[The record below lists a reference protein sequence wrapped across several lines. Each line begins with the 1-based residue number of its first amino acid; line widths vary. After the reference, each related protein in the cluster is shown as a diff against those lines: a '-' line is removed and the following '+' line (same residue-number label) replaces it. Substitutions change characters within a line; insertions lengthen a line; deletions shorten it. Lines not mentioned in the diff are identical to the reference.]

1 MKISFVIPCYRSE
14 NTVRSVIDEIV
25 EKVRERNDIDYEI
38 IAVND
43 QSPDKVLEVL
53 IAYAEN
59 MPQLKVIDLAKNM
72 GKHAALMA
80 GYSYTTGDY
89 IVNVDDDG
97 QCPVDRLWDLL
108 APLDGDYDVSIAAYS
123 VKEENALKRFG
134 SRMNDYMAQLLID
147 KEKGLQ
153 ITNFSAMK
161 RFVCDEILRYHN
173 AYPYIDGLI
182 LRTTKNIANVNM
194 EERKRISGTTGY
206 TFRKSL
212 RLWING
218 FTAFSVK
225 PLRIASFIGII
236 ISILGFLFSLIV
248 VLRKIIHPEIS
259 VGYSSLM
266 SVLLFVSGILMIMLG
281 LIGEYVGRIYISLN
295 NSPIYVIRNTW
306 NIDHMTEDRLK

>member
-108 APLDGDYDVSIAAYS
+108 APLDGNYDVSIAAYS
-123 VKEENALKRFG
+123 VKEENAFKRFG
-134 SRMNDYMAQLLID
+134 SRMNDYMARLLID

-182 LRTTKNIANVNM
+182 LRTTKKIANVNM
-194 EERKRISGTTGY
+194 EERKRISGTSGY

-212 RLWING
+212 SLWING

-225 PLRIASFIGII
+225 PLRIASIMGII